1 MWIIQYLPEIVVH
14 IIFAAG
20 VLGIITGFLLGF
32 VPGIKQYKLAIQVI
46 SLLVFT
52 LGVYLQGALEDTKIW
67 QKRVLELEVKVKEA
81 EAKSAEVNTVAQER
95 VVAKTQVVKE
105 KADEVIKY
113 VNRYTDR
120 EVLKEIPGPERVR
133 VEEVIKYVERCS
145 LPQDIVDAHNKAVD
159 ELNKATEKK
168 K

>member
-1 MWIIQYLPEIVVH
+1 MWIIQYLPEFVVH
-14 IIFAAG
+14 VIFGAG
-20 VLGIITGFLLGF
+20 VLGVIAGFVLGF
-32 VPGIKQYKLAIQVI
+32 VPVIRPYKLAIQII

-67 QKRVLELEVKVKEA
+67 QRKVLELEVKLKES
-81 EAKSAEVNTVAQER
+81 EAKSAEVNTVIQEK
-95 VVAKTQVVKE
+95 VVTKTQVVKE
-105 KADEVIKY
+105 KAKEITKY
-113 VNRYTDR
+113 VDRYTDR

-145 LPQDIVDAHNKAVD
+145 LPQDIVDAHNKAIN
-159 ELNKATEKK
+159 ELNAAGKK

>member
-14 IIFAAG
+14 LIFTAG
-20 VLGIITGFLLGF
+20 VLGIIAGFLLGF
-32 VPGIKQYKLAIQVI
+32 IPSIKPYKLAIQVI

-81 EAKSAEVNTVAQER
+81 EAKSAKVNTVIQER
-95 VVAKTQVVKE
+95 VVTKTKVVKE
-105 KADEVIKY
+105 KADEIIKY
-113 VNRYTDR
+113 IDR
-120 EVLKEIPGPERVR
+120 DVVKR
-133 VEEVIKYVERCS
+133 EEVIKYVERCS
-145 LPQDIVDAHNKAVD
+145 LPQDIVDAHNRAVD

>member
-14 IIFAAG
+14 LIFTAG
-20 VLGIITGFLLGF
+20 VLGIIAGFLLGF
-32 VPGIKQYKLAIQVI
+32 IPSIKPYKLAIQVI

-81 EAKSAEVNTVAQER
+81 EAKSAKVNTVIQER
-95 VVAKTQVVKE
+95 VVTKTKVVKE
-105 KADEVIKY
+105 KADEIIKY
-113 VNRYTDR
+113 IDR
-120 EVLKEIPGPERVR
+120 DVVKR
-133 VEEVIKYVERCS
+133 EEVIKYVERCS
-145 LPQDIVDAHNKAVD
+145 LPQDVVDAHNKAVD

>member
-14 IIFAAG
+14 LIFAAG
-20 VLGIITGFLLGF
+20 LLGIIAGFLLSF
-32 VPGIKQYKLAIQVI
+32 IPVIKPYKLAIQVI

-81 EAKSAEVNTVAQER
+81 EAKSAEVNTVIQEKI
-95 VVAKTQVVKE
+95 VTKTQVVKE
-105 KADEVIKY
+105 KAKEITKY
-113 VNRYTDR
+113 VDRYTDR

-145 LPQDIVDAHNKAVD
+145 LPQDIVDAHNRAIN
-159 ELNKATEKK
+159 ELNAAGKK

>member
-1 MWIIQYLPEIVVH
+1 MFIIQYLPEIVVH
-14 IIFAAG
+14 LIFAAG
-20 VLGIITGFLLGF
+20 LLGIIAGFLLSF
-32 VPGIKQYKLAIQVI
+32 IPAIKPYKLAIQVI

-81 EAKSAEVNTVAQER
+81 EAKSAEVNTVVQEK
-95 VVAKTQVVKE
+95 VVTKTQVVKE
-105 KADEVIKY
+105 KAKEITKY
-113 VNRYTDR
+113 VDRYTDR

-145 LPQDIVDAHNKAVD
+145 LPQDLVDAHNKAIN
-159 ELNKATEKK
+159 ELNAAGKK

>member
-14 IIFAAG
+14 LIFAAG
-20 VLGIITGFLLGF
+20 LLGIIAGFLLSF
-32 VPGIKQYKLAIQVI
+32 IPVIKPYKLAIQVI

-81 EAKSAEVNTVAQER
+81 EAKSAEVNTVIQEKI
-95 VVAKTQVVKE
+95 VTKTQVVKE
-105 KADEVIKY
+105 KAKEITKY
-113 VNRYTDR
+113 VDRYTDR

-145 LPQDIVDAHNKAVD
+145 LPQDIVDAHNKAID
-159 ELNKATEKK
+159 ELNAAGKK

>member
-14 IIFAAG
+14 LIFATG
-20 VLGIITGFLLGF
+20 LLGIIAGFLLGF
-32 VPGIKQYKLAIQVI
+32 IPSIKPYKLAIQII
-46 SLLVFT
+46 SLIVFT

-81 EAKSAEVNTVAQER
+81 ESKSAEVNTVIQEK
-95 VVAKTQVVKE
+95 VVTKTQVVKE
-105 KADEVIKY
+105 KAKEITKY
-113 VNRYTDR
+113 VDRYTDR

-145 LPQDIVDAHNKAVD
+145 LPQDLVDAHNKAID
-159 ELNKATEKK
+159 ELNSAGKK

>member
-14 IIFAAG
+14 LIFAAG
-20 VLGIITGFLLGF
+20 LLGIIAGFLLSF
-32 VPGIKQYKLAIQVI
+32 IPAIKPYKLAIQVI

-81 EAKSAEVNTVAQER
+81 ESKSAEVNTVIQEKI
-95 VVAKTQVVKE
+95 VTKTQVVKE
-105 KADEVIKY
+105 KAKEITKY
-113 VNRYTDR
+113 VDRYTDR

-145 LPQDIVDAHNKAVD
+145 LPQDIVDAHNRAID
-159 ELNKATEKK
+159 ELNAAGKK

>member
-14 IIFAAG
+14 LIFAAG
-20 VLGIITGFLLGF
+20 LLGIIAGFLLSF
-32 VPGIKQYKLAIQVI
+32 IPAIKPYKLAIQVI

-81 EAKSAEVNTVAQER
+81 ETKSAEVNTVIQEK
-95 VVAKTQVVKE
+95 VVTKTQVVKE
-105 KADEVIKY
+105 KAKEVTKY
-113 VNRYTDR
+113 VDRYTDR

-145 LPQDIVDAHNKAVD
+145 LPQDIVDAHNRAID
-159 ELNKATEKK
+159 ELNAAGKK